1 MSLCKED
8 FKFISYGKESKK
20 VSCECFIKFLIP
32 IFEEIKINKDRL
44 KKNFIEVNNIINIKI
59 LKCYKLIFS
68 KEGII
73 KNIGSYILLSTI
85 LINIVLNFIFCLK
98 DHKNIY
104 NKIN

>member
-1 MSLCKED
+1 M
-8 FKFISYGKESKK
+8 K
-20 VSCECFIKFLIP
+20 V
-32 IFEEIKINKDRL
+32 
-44 KKNFIEVNNIINIKI
+44 INIKI
-59 LKCYKLIFS
+59 LKCYKLILS

-85 LINIVLNFIFCLK
+85 FINIVLNFIFCLK